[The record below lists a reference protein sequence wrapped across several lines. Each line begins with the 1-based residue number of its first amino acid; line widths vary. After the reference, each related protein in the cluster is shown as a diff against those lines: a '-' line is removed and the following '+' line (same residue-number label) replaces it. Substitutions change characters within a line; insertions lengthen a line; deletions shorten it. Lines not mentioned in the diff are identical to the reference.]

1 MFDLLE
7 VLKSNP
13 AFTQPYTLILL
24 ALSAG
29 NADQRAFSSG
39 YSGSV
44 SGTPMSGV
52 GPRYSEPGNNGSSG
66 AGRAR
71 RFGSRGA
78 DVSLA
83 AELDCPTVS
92 VFAVPSF
99 LGCSSL
105 SGTVLGSSSANTT
118 PVNKLPDRITVS
130 STHTNF
136 AFWAIRRILVS

>member
-1 MFDLLE
+1 M
-7 VLKSNP
+7 LKSNP

-66 AGRAR
+66 AVRAR
-71 RFGSRGA
+71 RFSSCGA
-78 DVSLA
+78 DVSVA
-83 AELDCPTVS
+83 AESDCPIVS
-92 VFAVPSF
+92 VFALPSV

-105 SGTVLGSSSANTT
+105 AGTVLDSSSANAT
-118 PVNKLPDRITVS
+118 PVERLPERIKVNNTR
-130 STHTNF
+130 TNF
-136 AFWAIRRILVS
+136 PLRATKRILVS

>member
-52 GPRYSEPGNNGSSG
+52 GPRYSEPGNNGSSA

-71 RFGSRGA
+71 RLGSSGA
-78 DVSLA
+78 DVSVA
-83 AELDCPTVS
+83 AESDCATVS
-92 VFAVPSF
+92 VFAVSSV
-99 LGCSSL
+99 LGCQSFADTGL
-105 SGTVLGSSSANTT
+105 DSSSAKTT
-118 PVNKLPDRITVS
+118 RVKKSPDRITVS
-130 STHTNF
+130 NAHTNF
-136 AFWAIRRILVS
+136 PFRVAKRIPV

>member
-1 MFDLLE
+1 MRTTAWSSSSLLGTMAYDSGMFDLLE

-29 NADQRAFSSG
+29 NADHRAFSNG

-52 GPRYSEPGNNGSSG
+52 GPRYSEPGNNGSSA

-71 RFGSRGA
+71 RFGPSGT
-78 DVSLA
+78 DVSVA
-83 AELDCPTVS
+83 AESDCPTVS
-92 VFAVPSF
+92 VFAV
-99 LGCSSL
+99 
-105 SGTVLGSSSANTT
+105 SGV
-118 PVNKLPDRITVS
+118 
-130 STHTNF
+130 
-136 AFWAIRRILVS
+136 